1 MNSMSLNERTRSAEK
16 VRNWAGLGGVALLGI
31 STEASGGALTNLLSG
46 AGFLG
51 LVLSGTAEVA
61 RRMLPTN
68 RTA

>member
-1 MNSMSLNERTRSAEK
+1 MNSMSRNESVADAEK
-16 VRNWAGLGGVALLGI
+16 VRNWAGFGGVALLCL
-31 STEASGGALTNLLSG
+31 STEAGGGVLTNLLSG